1 MPQTSK
7 GLILIAD
14 AESSVRD
21 VIHFYLKRA
30 GYQVL
35 QTADGHDVLI
45 EMAKVQPDLILAD
58 ISLPGISGDHLCKI
72 IKKNPDTRDLYIIL
86 MTRPSDISENETTIE
101 ALNIGADDTIIKP
114 LRGQELIARVDSAFR
129 IISMQKEIKQH
140 NRELTAYR
148 ESVQRDIKL
157 AARLQLS
164 LLPEAGTAG
173 PYHYT
178 YIYKPVGGIGG
189 DIYAISSLPYGG
201 VAIMI
206 ADVSGHGV
214 TASLISTM
222 VKTSFE
228 NHIRTRGGPLIW
240 AQCMNRDL
248 ARNTLEEQYATAF
261 IAQLNPTAGTISYV
275 SAGHESAI
283 YIADGITGEKRNP
296 TILNNACS
304 PLGMDESM
312 SFSEYTAPF
321 APGDRL
327 ILYTDGLVEAES
339 STNTILGSEGLLK
352 FCSELPPELED
363 AAALLFDQAQLF
375 IDPNKFTDDVTLL
388 VIEHTFVS

>member
-1 MPQTSK
+1 MSHTTK
-7 GLILIAD
+7 GLVLIAD
-14 AESSVRD
+14 AESSIRD
-21 VIHFYLKRA
+21 FLHFYLKRA

-35 QTADGHDVLI
+35 QAGDGHDVLI
-45 EMAKVQPDLILAD
+45 EMAKVQPDLVLAD
-58 ISLPGISGDHLCKI
+58 LSLPGIRGDHLCKI
-72 IKKNPDTRDLYIIL
+72 IKKNPDTRDMYIIL
-86 MTRPSDISENETTIE
+86 MTPTNDMLDNETTIE

-129 IISMQKEIKQH
+129 IIRMQKEIKQH
-140 NRELTAYR
+140 NRELTVYR
-148 ESVQRDIKL
+148 ENVQRDIEL

-164 LLPEAGTAG
+164 LLPEAGAVG
-173 PYHYT
+173 PYRYT
-178 YIYKPVGGIGG
+178 HIYKPVGGIGG
-189 DIYAISSLPYGG
+189 DIYAISPLPYGG
-201 VAIMI
+201 VGVLI

-261 IAQLNPTAGTISYV
+261 IAQLDPMTSTISYV
-275 SAGHESAI
+275 CAGHEPAI
-283 YIADGITGEKRNP
+283 YIADGQSGEPRHP
-296 TILNNACS
+296 AILNNASS
-304 PLGMDESM
+304 PLGMDENM
-312 SFSEYTAPF
+312 SFSERTTPF

-339 STNTILGSEGLLK
+339 NSNTILSSEGLLR
-352 FCSELPPELED
+352 FCSEMPSELED
-363 AAALLFDQAQLF
+363 AAALIFDQTQLF
-375 IDPNKFTDDVTLL
+375 IDPNKFTDDVTLV
-388 VIEHTFVS
+388 VIDHL